1 MNLNKS
7 YSVRFLF
14 ILVLIFS
21 LSCNKEKKTE
31 ENDFRTKYLGS
42 FRFVI
47 ITESW
52 RLGQANLYDTSFY
65 NGVIRKFELIDKNDD
80 LYSGNEDS
88 TENINDKITIEF
100 SQSSK
105 ITTLINKDGA
115 LISKSGYHY
124 VHEGRFVNLDSIKFY
139 VGGFGGLG
147 GGLNYIVAGNRIK

>member
-1 MNLNKS
+1 MNFNKS
-7 YSVRFLF
+7 YSVGVIYILILF
-14 ILVLIFS
+14 FS
-21 LSCNKEKKTE
+21 LSCKKEKKSE

-42 FRFVI
+42 FRFVL

-52 RLGQANLYDTSFY
+52 RLGQSNLYDTSFY

-100 SQSSK
+100 SHSSK
-105 ITTLINKDGA
+105 ITTLIKKDGE

-124 VHEGRFVNLDSIKFY
+124 VHEGRFVNLDSIKVY
-139 VGGFGGLG
+139 IGGLGGLG